1 MPTYDDLGLYFRLKT
16 LDWVTYQHLKIDPF
30 MRVDGM
36 WDIAAKHLKKMD
48 KMKTAS

>member
-1 MPTYDDLGLYFRLKT
+1 
-16 LDWVTYQHLKIDPF
+16 LKIDPF